1 MKKLALTLTL
11 MLALFSVGLG
21 TQAVKVAEAAAPLS
35 SGLRITSPTNT
46 TYSPDRLTIMVSLYA
61 IGGSNINYSMTY
73 SLDGEENVTIPVV
86 VEGHYM
92 SFHVTVSGSALLPK
106 LSEGFH
112 KVTVYSEIDFY
123 NIGVNGISHP
133 KYVTVDQN
141 TVYFTIDDGQPPI
154 VRSLSLENKTYN
166 QINVP
171 LNFTIDEP
179 TSWIGYSLDQQDNI
193 TIAGNFT
200 LTGLPDGAHQVKI
213 YANDTVG
220 NMGVSETINFT
231 VTQEIEPKPFP
242 TSLVAVA
249 SVSAGVVGAGLL
261 VAYLKRRRS

>member
-1 MKKLALTLTL
+1 MKKLALTLTF
-11 MLALFSVGLG
+11 MLTLFSVGLG
-21 TQAVKVAEAAAPLS
+21 TQAVKVAKATSPLS
-35 SGLRITSPTNT
+35 SGIGITSPTNT
-46 TYSPDRLTIMVSLYA
+46 TYGPGRLPVKVAFSAL
-61 IGGSNINYSMTY
+61 GGRNINYSMTY

-112 KVTVYSEIDFY
+112 KVTVYSEVDCYNFSALGVFY
-123 NIGVNGISHP
+123 P
-133 KYVTVDQN
+133 KYAILDHN

-154 VRSLSLENKTYN
+154 LRSLALENETYN
-166 QINVP
+166 KNSLT
-171 LNFTIDEP
+171 LNFTMDES
-179 TSWIGYSLDQQDNI
+179 TSWIGYSLDQQDNV

-231 VTQEIEPKPFP
+231 VAQETEPKPFP
-242 TSLVAVA
+242 TPLVAVA
-249 SVSAGVVGAGLL
+249 SVSAGVVGASLL
-261 VAYLKRRRS
+261 VAYFKRRRS